1 MLQYET
7 TKEAAQYEE
16 TSGYFVDSLVNILLV
31 DDRPENLI
39 SLQMTLEREDLN
51 LVIAHSGLEG
61 LARLEEREFALVL
74 LDVQMPDM
82 DGFEMASHM
91 KTDERFVSIPIIFIT
106 AVNKE
111 VVFQYK
117 GYETGAVDYL
127 TKPYDVNILRSKVRI
142 LVDLFCAQKMQE
154 ASMRSLRDAHE
165 LLIKKNEELQQFA
178 YIVSHDLKEPLR
190 TIESFASLL
199 NDKYGSQIIGEGQKY
214 LSYIDQAANRGQ
226 NLIEN
231 LLEFSRI
238 ETRALPFVQVDF
250 NEVVDDVCA
259 DLRQAIDEADA
270 QVIIPEPLPVILA
283 DRLQMTRVL
292 HNLISNAIKYTKPD
306 QAPVVLISAKDT
318 GSHWQV
324 SVADQGI
331 GISREHHRRIFAI
344 FQRVHAATDYP
355 GNGIGLAI
363 IHRIIARH
371 DGDVWVESK
380 PGSGSTF
387 SFTLLKSIG

>member
-199 NDKYGSQIIGEGQKY
+199 NDEYGSQIIGEGQKY
-214 LSYIDQAANRGQ
+214 LSYIDQAVNRGQ

-231 LLEFSRI
+231 VLEFSRI
-238 ETRALPFVQVDF
+238 KTRGLPFVQVDF

-270 QVIIPEPLPVILA
+270 QVIIPEPLPVIIA
-283 DRLQMTRVL
+283 DRL
-292 HNLISNAIKYTKPD
+292 
-306 QAPVVLISAKDT
+306 
-318 GSHWQV
+318 
-324 SVADQGI
+324 
-331 GISREHHRRIFAI
+331 
-344 FQRVHAATDYP
+344 
-355 GNGIGLAI
+355 
-363 IHRIIARH
+363 
-371 DGDVWVESK
+371 
-380 PGSGSTF
+380 
-387 SFTLLKSIG
+387 